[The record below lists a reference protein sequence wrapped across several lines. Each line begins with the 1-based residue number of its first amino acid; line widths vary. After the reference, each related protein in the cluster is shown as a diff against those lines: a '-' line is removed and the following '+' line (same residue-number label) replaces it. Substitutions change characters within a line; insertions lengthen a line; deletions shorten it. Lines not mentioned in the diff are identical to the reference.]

1 VAQAIAIT
9 GGRVVPVEGDPIDG
23 GTVVL
28 QDGTIAAVEGAGY
41 AVPDGA
47 EVVDATGKWVLP
59 GFIDAHAHVGVS
71 EEAEGW
77 A

>member
-28 QDGTIAAVEGAGY
+28 QDGTIAAEGKTVHAALDAAGKPCRLP
-41 AVPDGA
+41 ARVR
-47 EVVDATGKWVLP
+47 EVFA
-59 GFIDAHAHVGVS
+59 
-71 EEAEGW
+71 
-77 A
+77 